1 MSEMANFSSFLLKI
15 TNLDQKGLPSMAP
28 TSAQIATLQK
38 YMQD

>member
-1 MSEMANFSSFLLKI
+1 MSEMANFHSFLLKI
-15 TNLDQKGLPSMAP
+15 TNLDQKGFAQHGS